1 MAHLRNHQIPQVEDS
16 ECSSDA
22 PDATTCCSNATST
35 EWELASDSAG
45 TSAASWTPRSSGKFH
60 SPAEAAH
67 VLMVASGL
75 SLAKG
80 GDGQRP
86 CCGGAVASSSNS
98 TASNGNANGNSTAC
112 NSTAGNSTA
121 TSSAASARISMDRAE
136 SIAGLTWVPLP
147 IAEGSMASRA
157 SEMRAA
163 SKAQARLALQATLQQ
178 IVELPYKEFLRAA
191 GPQFNVGGS
200 PCDAADVNFGYLGD
214 SPAPKVRESWLHCQA
229 QDPSAP
235 GCCDLLI

>member
-1 MAHLRNHQIPQVEDS
+1 MEDS
-16 ECSSDA
+16 ERSSDV
-22 PDATTCCSNATST
+22 PDATTCCSNATPT
-35 EWELASDSAG
+35 ESELASDSAG

-67 VLMVASGL
+67 VSMVASGL
-75 SLAKG
+75 SLAEG
-80 GDGQRP
+80 GGGQRP

-98 TASNGNANGNSTAC
+98 TACNSTAC

-121 TSSAASARISMDRAE
+121 ASSAASARISLDRAE

-147 IAEGSMASRA
+147 IADGSMASSRA

-163 SKAQARLALQATLQQ
+163 NKAQARRALQATLQQ

-200 PCDAADVNFGYLGD
+200 PCNAADVNFGYLGD
-214 SPAPKVRESWLHCQA
+214 SPVPKVREC
-229 QDPSAP
+229 P
-235 GCCDLLI
+235 GCTAKRKTAVRQAAATGALLIWKQGGLDVPHHG